1 MKISCNIRGVPR
13 IINIKMFAGT
23 LIKGYFDIRAK
34 ATGRPNGREKT
45 NVSTKIFI
53 DVRLPAS
60 IAAIMVGLL
69 SP

>member
-1 MKISCNIRGVPR
+1 MKINCNIRGVPR

-34 ATGRPNGREKT
+34 ATGNPNGKEKI
-45 NVSTKIFI
+45 NVSAKIFI

-60 IAAIMVGLL
+60 IAEIIDC
-69 SP
+69 